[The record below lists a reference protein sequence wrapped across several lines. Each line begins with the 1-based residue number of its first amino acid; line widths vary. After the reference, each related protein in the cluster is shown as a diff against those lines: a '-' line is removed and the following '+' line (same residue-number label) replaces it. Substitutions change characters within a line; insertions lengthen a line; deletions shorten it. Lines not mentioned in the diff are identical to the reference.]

1 MTSSPGE
8 PSFKDSALYI
18 LMFVAITWGFQ
29 LVPSAW
35 FEGFTAQTMSQIM
48 NALGLSSSHGF
59 EGGKAYLTLLGG
71 VRDVYVTI
79 VRECTGIHVWGIL
92 LGLVLPV
99 RGGSWTRKAA
109 SLVYGAILIF
119 LMNVSRIF
127 LTVYLTAY
135 NVPPFTWLFASPTV
149 ETYHYPISFLYGM
162 IGVAILILTI
172 TRWFLP
178 ELGETLIGLPTGF
191 KVLLKRYWRWPVS
204 RESSDQRQ

>member
-8 PSFKDSALYI
+8 ASFEDSALYVLI
-18 LMFVAITWGFQ
+18 FVVITFGFQ

-35 FEGFTAQTMSQIM
+35 FEEFTAQAMPQLF
-48 NALGLSSSHGF
+48 NALSLTSGHGL

-71 VRDVYVTI
+71 VRDVHVTI

-99 RGGSWTRKAA
+99 RGGSWSRKAA

-119 LMNVSRIF
+119 LLNVSRIF
-127 LTVYLTAY
+127 VTVYLTAY
-135 NVPPFTWLFASPTV
+135 NVPPFSWIFANPTV
-149 ETYHYPISFLYGM
+149 ETYHYHVSFVYGV

-172 TRWFLP
+172 SRWFLP
-178 ELGETLIGLPTGF
+178 ELGDTLIGLPTGF
-191 KVLLKRYWRWPVS
+191 KALFDRKRS
-204 RESSDQRQ
+204 

>member
-1 MTSSPGE
+1 MTSDPDE
-8 PSFKDSALYI
+8 PSFKDSALYVM
-18 LMFVAITWGFQ
+18 MFLAITLGFQ

-71 VRDVYVTI
+71 VRDVHVTI

-99 RGGSWTRKAA
+99 RGGSWARKAA

-119 LMNVSRIF
+119 LLNVSRIF
-127 LTVYLTAY
+127 VTVYLTAY
-135 NVPPFTWLFASPTV
+135 NVPPFTWFFANPTV
-149 ETYHYPISFLYGM
+149 ETYHYHVSFVYGV

-172 TRWFLP
+172 SRWFLP
-178 ELGETLIGLPTGF
+178 ELGDTLIGLPTGF
-191 KVLLKRYWRWPVS
+191 KALFDRDGS
-204 RESSDQRQ
+204 